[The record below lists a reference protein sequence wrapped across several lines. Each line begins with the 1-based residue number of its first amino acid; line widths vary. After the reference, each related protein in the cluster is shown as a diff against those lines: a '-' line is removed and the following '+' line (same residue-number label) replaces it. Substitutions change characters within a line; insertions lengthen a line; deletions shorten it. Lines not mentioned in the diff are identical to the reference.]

1 MAKFYAKAPNG
12 DDAVLSISIQN
23 FTQSLQQN
31 GWCKLPNGLIIQW
44 EPSSSICK
52 KLLDFSLSLISRV
65 MYIAGEAISLI
76 NKNVTQTQISCIEM
90 VHEPQKHDTN
100 FGFMSEKIGEKL
112 ANFTSRKNKKI
123 KNITKYIFNLK
134 IGGELA

>member
-1 MAKFYAKAPNG
+1 
-12 DDAVLSISIQN
+12 
-23 FTQSLQQN
+23 
-31 GWCKLPNGLIIQW
+31 
-44 EPSSSICK
+44 
-52 KLLDFSLSLISRV
+52 
-65 MYIAGEAISLI
+65 MYIAGEVISLI

-100 FGFMSEKIGEKL
+100 FGFMSEKL
-112 ANFTSRKNKKI
+112 ANLTSRKNKKI